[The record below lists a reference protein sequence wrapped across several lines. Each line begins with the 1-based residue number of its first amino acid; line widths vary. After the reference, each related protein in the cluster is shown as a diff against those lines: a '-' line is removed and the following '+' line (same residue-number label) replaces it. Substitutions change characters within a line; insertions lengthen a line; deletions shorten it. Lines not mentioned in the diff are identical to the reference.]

1 MKLRLPLLMLIHQ
14 RKWKN
19 SPPPRTHSVTQ
30 RASALHSLI
39 ARVAPVESLMSD
51 SDYTE
56 MPSDWR
62 EQAFE
67 NPSSLI
73 QETTQLCGDAFKMH
87 VHITPMSWSYFFPH
101 FGHRS
106 VASRSSSWVSDL
118 GAVHLGV
125 REGNVS
131 DWGLFKQPALPC
143 WTRRAVEW
151 HRYTRC
157 HIFILASCESFPQ
170 SKDIRELRNRLF
182 GNTPGPSSFIKR
194 NHHLLCVWINRWMT
208 FPHPQ

>member
-1 MKLRLPLLMLIHQ
+1 
-14 RKWKN
+14 
-19 SPPPRTHSVTQ
+19 
-30 RASALHSLI
+30 
-39 ARVAPVESLMSD
+39 MSD

-143 WTRRAVEW
+143 
-151 HRYTRC
+151 
-157 HIFILASCESFPQ
+157 
-170 SKDIRELRNRLF
+170 
-182 GNTPGPSSFIKR
+182 
-194 NHHLLCVWINRWMT
+194 
-208 FPHPQ
+208 